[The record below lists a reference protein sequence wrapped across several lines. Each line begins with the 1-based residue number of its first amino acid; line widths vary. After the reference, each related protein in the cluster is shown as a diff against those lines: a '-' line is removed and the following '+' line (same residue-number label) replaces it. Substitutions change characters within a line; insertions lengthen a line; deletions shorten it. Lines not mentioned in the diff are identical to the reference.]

1 MQHISHT
8 SAAERMR
15 VKPRGNEFVF
25 SIVALLVS
33 FIIVQ
38 SVYALIIRPK
48 AAMLM
53 EQRLI
58 EMQQGLRQTSLRS
71 FYVIVKDYEQE
82 TAAILACW
90 AIALTAFRAYAIVID
105 RRLLDVNF
113 VEMSED
119 LVVLPADVA
128 SVSHRIEQVQPQANR
143 KLLPRALTVALE
155 RFAATHSVH
164 EAAEAMNSECETEAA
179 RLDTE
184 LSMLRFVAW
193 GIPAVGFVGTVR
205 GIGDAMQDAQRAAGG
220 DISGVTLGLGIG
232 FNSTLTALVLTIGVM
247 FLLHQLQLSQ
257 DRLVLD
263 TKAYVDKHL
272 IRRLRVIDP

>member
-1 MQHISHT
+1 MKQT
-8 SAAERMR
+8 GLR
-15 VKPRGNEFVF
+15 NEFFF
-25 SIVALLVS
+25 SIAALLVS
-33 FIIVQ
+33 FIIIQ
-38 SVYALIIRPK
+38 SIYALVIRPK
-48 AAMLM
+48 AALLM
-53 EQRLI
+53 QHRLI

-90 AIALTAFRAYAIVID
+90 AIALVAYRAYAVVVD
-105 RRLLDVNF
+105 RRLLSVNF
-113 VEMSED
+113 VEMNED
-119 LVVLPADVA
+119 LVVLPGDVA
-128 SVSHRIEQVQPQANR
+128 NITRRIEQVDASSNS
-143 KLLPRALTVALE
+143 KLLPRALIVALQ
-155 RFAATHSVH
+155 RFSATHSVH
-164 EAAEAMNSECETEAA
+164 EAAEAMNGECETEAA

-193 GIPAVGFVGTVR
+193 GIPAIGFVGTVR

-232 FNSTLTALVLTIGVM
+232 FNSTLTALVLTIAVM

-257 DRLVLD
+257 DRLVID

-272 IRRLRVIDP
+272 IRRLRVV

>member
-1 MQHISHT
+1 MKQT
-8 SAAERMR
+8 GLR
-15 VKPRGNEFVF
+15 NEFFF
-25 SIVALLVS
+25 SIAALLVS
-33 FIIVQ
+33 FIIIQ
-38 SVYALIIRPK
+38 SIYALVIRPK
-48 AAMLM
+48 AALLM
-53 EQRLI
+53 QHRLI

-90 AIALTAFRAYAIVID
+90 AIALVAFRAYAVVVD
-105 RRLLDVNF
+105 RRLLNVNF
-113 VEMSED
+113 VEMNED
-119 LVVLPADVA
+119 LVVLPGDVA
-128 SVSHRIEQVQPQANR
+128 NVTRRIEQVDASSNG
-143 KLLPRALTVALE
+143 KLLPRALIVALQ
-155 RFAATHSVH
+155 RFSATHSVH
-164 EAAEAMNSECETEAA
+164 EAAEAMNGECETEAA

-193 GIPAVGFVGTVR
+193 GIPAIGFVGTVR

-232 FNSTLTALVLTIGVM
+232 FNSTLTALVLTIAVM

-257 DRLVLD
+257 DRLVID

-272 IRRLRVIDP
+272 IRRLRVV